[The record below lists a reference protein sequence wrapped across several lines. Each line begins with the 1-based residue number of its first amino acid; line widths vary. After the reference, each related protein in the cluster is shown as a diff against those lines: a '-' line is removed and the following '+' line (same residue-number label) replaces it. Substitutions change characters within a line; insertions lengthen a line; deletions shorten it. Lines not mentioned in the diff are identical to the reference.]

1 VLNWYFGYSRSGCLI
16 RGAVFGGLLFFGDQA
31 MERSGLTV
39 ANAILMVVGAVGAAG
54 NFANAVLPRAK
65 SS

>member
-1 VLNWYFGYSRSGCLI
+1 
-16 RGAVFGGLLFFGDQA
+16 LFFGDQA

-39 ANAILMVVGAVGAAG
+39 ANAILMLVALIGAAG
-54 NFANAVLPRAK
+54 NLANAVLPRAK